1 MRADRAGKIRRHNGV
16 ARVLADL
23 CLEAG
28 HRVWTEAP
36 IFPEFSAEMSQAARR
51 GVARGSSR
59 RMDVVTASPT
69 HLRGLAIDPTVVN
82 PATPALLDRWANAE
96 EEADCPLKA
105 VEDEKRAHYA
115 DTPPAYTLHP
125 CGLGTQADMGPGT
138 QECANQLALLIAT
151 RRNGGQQPTQ
161 RLLDAV
167 RREVH
172 GRLGVALMRELAGQ
186 IIKTFAGS
194 PRAGLTQDNAYAHS
208 MFRRGAAGE
217 VGACTCDPAAVAS
230 LGCVCNARGRSQGGR
245 RAADGGR
252 RA

>member
-1 MRADRAGKIRRHNGV
+1 MRRQPAC
-16 ARVLADL
+16 ARVAVASSPRS
-23 CLEAG
+23 LE
-28 HRVWTEAP
+28 E
-36 IFPEFSAEMSQAARR
+36 QLRR
-51 GVARGSSR
+51 F
-59 RMDVVTASPT
+59 
-69 HLRGLAIDPTVVN
+69 GLA
-82 PATPALLDRWANAE
+82 
-96 EEADCPLKA
+96 
-105 VEDEKRAHYA
+105 RAHYA

-194 PRAGLTQDNAYAHS
+194 PRAGLTQDNAYVHS

-217 VGACTCDPAAVAS
+217 VGACTCDPAAPA
-230 LGCVCNARGRSQGGR
+230 GRLAGGR
-245 RAADGGR
+245 ATV
-252 RA
+252 